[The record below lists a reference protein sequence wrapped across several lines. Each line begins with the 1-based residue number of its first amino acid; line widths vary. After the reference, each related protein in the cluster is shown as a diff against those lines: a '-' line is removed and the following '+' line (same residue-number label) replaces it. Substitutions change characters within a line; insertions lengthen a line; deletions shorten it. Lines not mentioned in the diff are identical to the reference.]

1 MPLPG
6 QMRRPA
12 GSRGWPGLRPGGGAG
27 QALGEKGP
35 QSPSTGGPGM
45 GGSAELPGQREGP
58 SRKEEGSPRG
68 EGRGAWFRPP
78 EALGGGPGL
87 SPGGSHQETQVPG
100 GHNGRWLEAWPLPGR
115 LPGGSGGPLARPGG
129 LRSARS
135 GAHSGPGT
143 SGGRSRAAEGRP
155 RHRAPTP
162 PGGSRAPAPSPSR
175 AALPVKARRPAR
187 LRPPPGS
194 QEGGRRSARGEDGAA
209 DEGQGARGLCDPLV
223 CSPAGSPVHG
233 IFQTSHFLLQGIF
246 PTQRSNPYLLHWQVD
261 SLPLTPPGKPP

>member
-1 MPLPG
+1 
-6 QMRRPA
+6 
-12 GSRGWPGLRPGGGAG
+12 
-27 QALGEKGP
+27 
-35 QSPSTGGPGM
+35 M

-209 DEGQGARGLCDPLV
+209 DEGQGARRWEAGTGGRPGRVGVRRRRAGWRRAGGWV
-223 CSPAGSPVHG
+223 CARVSAGRAGRLRPGAGGGRRIKGHPGGRGSGQQPAPRARSAPRSPTRVPRASRRAHQGSRVMS
-233 IFQTSHFLLQGIF
+233 IRT
-246 PTQRSNPYLLHWQVD
+246 RR
-261 SLPLTPPGKPP
+261 